1 VTDVLSDADLDY
13 VRDAVHHAAAI
24 VVDASKRY
32 LVESRLGSLARSE
45 GLTIG
50 ELVASARRDPF
61 GRHHREIVEAMTT
74 NETSWYR
81 DVHPFEALRTHVLPA
96 LVERRRGE
104 RALTIW
110 SAACSTGQ
118 EPYSIAMTIRDA
130 FPELATWNVRIYAT
144 DLSRAAVARA
154 EEGLYSQL
162 EVNRGLPAR
171 QLASH
176 FVREG
181 ASWRISPTIRSMV
194 HFGVANLIG
203 PWPSM
208 PPADVVML
216 RNVMIYFD
224 VATKRRLLD
233 RLHGAMR
240 PDGYLFLGNAETTMN
255 LDDRFLRVEPS
266 RAGCYQRRSA
276 VTVDAVVGRSST
288 TVASSRTPER
298 SPT

>member
-1 VTDVLSDADLDY
+1 VTAPLSDADVDF
-13 VRDAVHHAAAI
+13 VRTVVHAAAAI
-24 VVDASKRY
+24 VIEPSKRY
-32 LVESRLGSLARSE
+32 LIESRLGPLARLD
-45 GLTIG
+45 GMTIP
-50 ELVASARRDPF
+50 ELIAAARRDPL
-61 GRHHREIVEAMTT
+61 GRHHRDIVEAMTT

-81 DVHPFEALRTHVLPA
+81 DVHPFDALRTHVLPR
-96 LVERRRGE
+96 LVERRRNE

-118 EPYSIAMTIRDA
+118 EPYSIAMLIRDE
-130 FPELATWNVRIYAT
+130 FPELANWNVRIVAT

-154 EEGLYSQL
+154 EQGVYSQL

-171 QLASH
+171 QLATH
-176 FVREG
+176 FTRDG
-181 ASWRISPTIRSMV
+181 ACWTISPVIRSMV
-194 HFGVANLIG
+194 RFGVANLIG

-255 LDDRFLRVEPS
+255 LDDRYQRVEPS
-266 RAGCYQRRSA
+266 RAGCYQLRTA
-276 VTVDAVVGRSST
+276 LTDGAGVDRTPAT
-288 TVASSRTPER
+288 TSSRTPER
-298 SPT
+298 SCP